1 MRSHSIEDVRAFV
14 ASMPRRYKELF
25 DDRARR
31 EHASIVQ
38 RRGSAP
44 AHVEVWREL
53 PHGGAIIC
61 VVADDRPGLL
71 SRISAALVVHELDVV
86 AAQAYT
92 RARDGADDEAVDFFW
107 LRRFAGAAAPAMVS
121 NADAARVSE
130 VLGGLVEGKLTVDTV
145 ARDARAIRARPT
157 SAATHVRFDEGED
170 RGLAVLSVETS
181 DRPGLLLA
189 ISQALFRRR
198 VQIVWSEVKSD
209 DGKVLD
215 RFHLAEF
222 DGAPVREETR
232 RRIQSDV
239 LEAIAHLSR
248 KERRDE

>member
-1 MRSHSIEDVRAFV
+1 MRSHLAEDLRSFV
-14 ASMPRRYKELF
+14 ASMPRRYRDLF
-25 DDRARR
+25 DERAQR
-31 EHASIVQ
+31 EHAAIVL

-44 AHVEVWREL
+44 AHADVWREL
-53 PHGGAIIC
+53 PHGGAIVC

-92 RARDGADDEAVDFFW
+92 RTREGHDDEAVDFFW
-107 LRRFAGAAAPAMVS
+107 LRRVDGADSPSPVT
-121 NADAARVSE
+121 NADAARVGE
-130 VLGGLVEGKLTVDTV
+130 VLCGLVEGKITVDTV
-145 ARDARAIRARPT
+145 ARDARSIRARPT
-157 SAATHVRFDEGED
+157 SLPTHVRFDEGEH

-198 VQIVWSEVKSD
+198 VQIVWSEAKSD

-232 RRIQSDV
+232 LRIQADV
-239 LEAIAHLSR
+239 LEAIAQLSR
-248 KERRDE
+248 KDP